1 MVKKTKQKTF
11 KISIPFSG
19 KGNHVITIG
28 LPQSIN
34 RNECLVPHVHL
45 IPYSKF
51 IQYEDLPD
59 ASGWEDDDSVRKTCG
74 PNWCKDAPDLV
85 VSKAV
90 AEVISAQKI
99 VLGYNETYDE
109 DPYLQEMV
117 HCSLH
122 MVSIF
127 GCNKPLN
134 LNASRG
140 QYGIKINF
148 GSQVF
153 KFLGSAH
160 LIEIS

>member
-19 KGNHVITIG
+19 KGNHVVTIG
-28 LPQSIN
+28 LPHTIN
-34 RNECLVPHVHL
+34 RNECPVPHVHP

-59 ASGWEDDDSVRKTCG
+59 TGGWEDDDLVRKTCG

-90 AEVISAQKI
+90 AEVIRAQTI

-109 DPYLQEMV
+109 DTYLQEMV
-117 HCSLH
+117 LCSLRV
-122 MVSIF
+122 VSIF

-134 LNASRG
+134 FECKRRTIWY
-140 QYGIKINF
+140 QYKLWK
-148 GSQVF
+148 SSV
-153 KFLGSAH
+153 
-160 LIEIS
+160 